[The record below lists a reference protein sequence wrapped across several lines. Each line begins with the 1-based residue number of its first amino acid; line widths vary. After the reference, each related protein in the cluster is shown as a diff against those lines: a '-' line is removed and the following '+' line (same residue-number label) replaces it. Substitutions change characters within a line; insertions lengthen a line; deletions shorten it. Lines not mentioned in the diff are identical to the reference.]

1 METLFLIYDEA
12 FEDQVRAII
21 ERGMVIPRYT
31 RIDNVIGARSVVQ
44 EAETGYRAD
53 RRNRMI
59 IAVAESETIYLMVE
73 ELRALRHREGHGL
86 RAFVVPAKEVI

>member
-1 METLFLIYDEA
+1 METLFLIYDEM
-12 FEDQVRAII
+12 FEDQIRAII

-31 RIDNVIGARSVVQ
+31 RVDRVIGARSAVQ
-44 EAETGYRAD
+44 EAETGYRVD

-59 IAVAESETIYLMVE
+59 IAIAESETIYLIVE

-86 RAFVVPAKEVI
+86 RAFVVPVKEVI